1 MIHEK
6 LKTLF
11 ERLKLNN
18 LRIQPDKCE
27 FLRKGV
33 AYLGHI
39 ISKNGV
45 KMDLWKSEVIDKLKI
60 APNYRELKS
69 FLGLTGYYRRFVN
82 NYAEIVEPLN
92 KLLRKN
98 VEYIWTKEFQ
108 IRFENIKEIPKENKN
123 KKFIFTIDASN
134 NGIGAVLSQENDTNR
149 ERPIMFLS

>member
-1 MIHEK
+1 
-6 LKTLF
+6 
-11 ERLKLNN
+11 
-18 LRIQPDKCE
+18 
-27 FLRKGV
+27 
-33 AYLGHI
+33 
-39 ISKNGV
+39 
-45 KMDLWKSEVIDKLKI
+45 MDLWKLEVIDKLEI